1 MDDILSDR
9 IIRVVLA
16 DDHEIVRAG
25 LRRLLLVNKNIKI
38 LGEAA
43 NGEDLV
49 SLVNYHQPDIAL
61 VDIAMPKLDGI
72 EATRIIK
79 SDCPDVLVVIL
90 TAFEDSK
97 NLDSALAAGA
107 DGYLTKS
114 ITAKELLEALNKVIL
129 GYRVFSKAILNLLE
143 EKYDSEPNVENEQVT
158 ISKREQE
165 VLNLVAQGITSNEIA
180 EKLNISVRTVQTHR
194 ANIMQKLNIK
204 NAAGLIRYAINY
216 YDSEPNK

>member
-38 LGEAA
+38 LGETA

-49 SLVNYHQPDIAL
+49 SLTNYHHPDIAL

-72 EATRIIK
+72 EATKIIK
-79 SDCPDVLVVIL
+79 TDSPDVLVVIL

-97 NLDSALAAGA
+97 NLNSALAAGA

-114 ITAKELLEALNKVIL
+114 ISAKELLEAINNVIL
-129 GYRVFSKAILNLLE
+129 GNRVFSKAIIKLLDNE
-143 EKYDSEPNVENEQVT
+143 YQSETNGDLEQIT

-165 VLNLVAQGITSNEIA
+165 VLNLVAKGITSNEIA

-216 YDSEPNK
+216 YDSEPI